1 MRALDWLFAPRCV
14 GCGVVQTDRRSDPTP
29 DPMCEPCSASLDEIG
44 AACPACSEPTDE
56 GAPCPRCRAA
66 PLALERI
73 VSPWRFGGQLAV
85 AIRRLKLAGHTSI
98 ARAIA
103 PLWAPLVAAA
113 AEPDGL
119 VVPVPTHWRRRF
131 RRGFDH
137 TWLLALHACA
147 AAGLPR
153 PIPAL
158 RKLRASPP
166 QSTLAAAE
174 RRTNLR
180 GCFATRLPVT
190 GRSIVLVDDVA
201 TTGATLSECARTLL
215 DAGAARVVGVVLAR
229 STSLPATS
237 APG

>member
-44 AACPACSEPTDE
+44 
-56 GAPCPRCRAA
+56 
-66 PLALERI
+66 
-73 VSPWRFGGQLAV
+73 
-85 AIRRLKLAGHTSI
+85 
-98 ARAIA
+98 
-103 PLWAPLVAAA
+103 A

-166 QSTLAAAE
+166 QSTLVAAE